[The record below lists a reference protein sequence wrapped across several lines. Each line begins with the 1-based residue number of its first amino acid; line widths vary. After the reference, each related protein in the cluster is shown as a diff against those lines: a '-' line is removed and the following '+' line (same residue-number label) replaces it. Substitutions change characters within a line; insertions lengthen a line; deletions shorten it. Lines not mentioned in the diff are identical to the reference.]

1 MSWDELYDML
11 PIHFWNKI
19 DGFYELENLRQRQ
32 HWERVRWQTTYLI
45 NIQLEKGKKIK
56 PTDLAEFEWD
66 KKKIK
71 KVDVKKIKERAE
83 FIKQMEDHGK

>member
-11 PIHFWNKI
+11 PIHFWNKL

-56 PTDLAEFEWD
+56 PTDLIKFDWD
-66 KKKIK
+66 KKTKEQQKITAQ
-71 KVDVKKIKERAE
+71 EL
-83 FIKQMEDHGK
+83 KQIMLKNKL